1 MSTIRELDLAN
12 DLPMLRKWW
21 ELHKAVPC
29 PESFLPQGFLISA
42 GGVDVAAAFL
52 YMDVGGKLAMI
63 EYLTTNP
70 SVAFSRYLVEDV
82 KALIAHVEAVAVKQG
97 CTGIISMVAPETGE
111 FRLMQ
116 RMGYLPP
123 DVGAKPH
130 VMFCKRL
137 VKEEGKCP

>member
-1 MSTIRELDLAN
+1 MSTIRAIDLET

-29 PESFLPQGFLISA
+29 PESFLPQGYLISA

-52 YMDVGGKLAMI
+52 YLDAGGKLAMI

-70 SVAFSRYLVEDV
+70 TVAFSRYLVEDV
-82 KALIAHVEAVAVKQG
+82 RALIRHVEEQAIAQG
-97 CTGIISMVAPETGE
+97 CTGIISMVAPGTGE
-111 FRLMQ
+111 DRLMQ

-123 DVGAKPH
+123 DAGAKPH

-137 VKEEGKCP
+137 VKEESRCP

>member
-1 MSTIRELDLAN
+1 MSTIRAIDLET

-29 PESFLPQGFLISA
+29 PEAFLPQGFIVSA

-52 YMDVGGKLAMI
+52 YLDVGGKLAMI

-82 KALIAHVEAVAVKQG
+82 KQLITHVESVALAQG
-97 CTGIISMVAPETGE
+97 CTGIISMVAPGTGE
-111 FRLMQ
+111 YRLMQ

-123 DVGAKPH
+123 DDGAKPH
-130 VMFCKRL
+130 VMFGKRL
-137 VKEEGKCP
+137 VKEAVPCP